1 MLRDHK
7 RNFRTLAADAW
18 KTDRLPERRR
28 PRPIHGLGIRY
39 SGDNR
44 CGMPSA
50 EHDFGAEGLGQATV
64 DRLFFVGQFD
74 PKELIVRHPLKDREN
89 FIEKKTEA
97 VKRNPF
103 HVIES
108 QILNINLRFLRIT
121 LTCLSAIGVTKVQ
134 YCERVRCPSTELWA
148 IFTVDLCVVKM
159 ENGLRSREKKAK
171 RCEPPIRQ
179 ARQQNQRR
187 KDYDNVPCVSR
198 WGDPY
203 RLLYSPRF

>member
-1 MLRDHK
+1 MLRDHN

-18 KTDRLPERRR
+18 KADRLPERRR

-50 EHDFGAEGLGQATV
+50 EHNFGAEGLGQATV
-64 DRLFFVGQFD
+64 DRFFFVGQFD
-74 PKELIVRHPLKDREN
+74 PKELIVRHSLKDREN

-97 VKRNPF
+97 VKWNPF
-103 HVIES
+103 RVIES
-108 QILNINLRFLRIT
+108 QILNTNLRFLRIT

-148 IFTVDLCVVKM
+148 IFTVDLCVVKI
-159 ENGLRSREKKAK
+159 EK
-171 RCEPPIRQ
+171 RVEV
-179 ARQQNQRR
+179 QR
-187 KDYDNVPCVSR
+187 KE
-198 WGDPY
+198 G
-203 RLLYSPRF
+203 